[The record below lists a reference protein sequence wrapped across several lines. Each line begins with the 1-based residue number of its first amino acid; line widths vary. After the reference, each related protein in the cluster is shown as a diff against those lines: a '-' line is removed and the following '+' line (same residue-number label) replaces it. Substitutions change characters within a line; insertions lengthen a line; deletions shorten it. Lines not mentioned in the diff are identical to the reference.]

1 MQEAE
6 LTYIEGTVDAVIYQN
21 QENGYT
27 VLRLDAGEG
36 RGLTV
41 VGCLPGVAPGESI
54 SVQGTWMHHASYGE
68 QFKAETVERRMPA
81 GTKAIF
87 DYLASGAVRG
97 IGAAT
102 ARRMVEEFGEE
113 ALTVL
118 EEHPEKKIF
127 VLDTLSCSGALAGA
141 AELANKLIGEDQTFD
156 DICFALK
163 KFADSTH
170 ILFALAS
177 FDNLAKNG
185 RVNRVVGF
193 IAGRLNMRVLGR
205 RTPDGK
211 IDFYF
216 KTRGETRVL
225 AKILEQMDED
235 KYDGVHPVL
244 ISECGNQNAAQLL
257 HHGIEAKWPGAPV
270 KIVPCSG
277 LCSFYAQDQGIIITY

>member
-1 MQEAE
+1 MNTKIVVDSSASLYTLQGVDFECVPLKIITDDAE
-6 LTYIEGTVDAVIYQN
+6 YLDNGTMDAVGMAQ
-21 QENGYT
+21 T
-27 VLRLDAGEG
+27 LRTYKGKTSTSCPNVSDWLAAYEG
-36 RGLTV
+36 ADEVYAIT
-41 VGCLPGVAPGESI
+41 I
-54 SVQGTWMHHASYGE
+54 TGTLSGSYN
-68 QFKAETVERRMPA
+68 
-81 GTKAIF
+81 
-87 DYLASGAVRG
+87 
-97 IGAAT
+97 AAMA
-102 ARRMVEEFGEE
+102 AREM
-113 ALTVL
+113 VL

-141 AELANKLIGEDQTFD
+141 AELANKLIGEAQTFD

>member
-68 QFKAETVERRMPA
+68 QFKAEAVERRMPA

-118 EEHPEKKIF
+118 EEHPERLTQIKGITRKRALAMGEHF
-127 VLDTLSCSGALAGA
+127 RQQMGMRRLLEFLGEHEVPLQLAMPLYRKYGDRPWRSSGATPICWWTGSW
-141 AELANKLIGEDQTFD
+141 GWTFPTPTRWP
-156 DICFALK
+156 CLWAWRGTTP
-163 KFADSTH
+163 S
-170 ILFALAS
+170 
-177 FDNLAKNG
+177 G
-185 RVNRVVGF
+185 W
-193 IAGRLNMRVLGR
+193 R
-205 RTPDGK
+205 RG
-211 IDFYF
+211 
-216 KTRGETRVL
+216 
-225 AKILEQMDED
+225 
-235 KYDGVHPVL
+235 
-244 ISECGNQNAAQLL
+244 
-257 HHGIEAKWPGAPV
+257 
-270 KIVPCSG
+270 CS
-277 LCSFYAQDQGIIITY
+277 SS

>member
-68 QFKAETVERRMPA
+68 QFKAEAVERRMPA

-141 AELANKLIGEDQTFD
+141 AELANKLIGEDQAFD